1 MERTTAETATKL
13 PMKSEKISSTTARS
27 DNRMGPFEDLRR
39 EIDRLFGDFHL
50 SIPSALWPFA
60 LRPRAVSAAKGR
72 WRRRWTLSKEPKSP
86 EEDRRQDR
94 AMARMIASSR
104 HSAH

>member
-1 MERTTAETATKL
+1 MR
-13 PMKSEKISSTTARS
+13 SEKISPATARS
-27 DNRMGPFEDLRR
+27 DNWMGPFEDLRR

-60 LRPRAVSAAKGR
+60 LRPRTVSAAKGR
-72 WRRRWTLSKEPKSP
+72 WRRRWTPYRKNPKA
-86 EEDRRQDR
+86 RKKIVVKTAQ
-94 AMARMIASSR
+94 MARMIASSR